1 MSPRIPL
8 PLLPRFPQAAC
19 NMEITSE
26 NHICN
31 SAENIY
37 DPLTRGKKVEMK
49 ARSLIE
55 QRRLGTRRAEPGRP
69 VRLTSPPP
77 RGGYLLTLFSRLQVK
92 A

>member
-1 MSPRIPL
+1 
-8 PLLPRFPQAAC
+8 
-19 NMEITSE
+19 MEITSE

-55 QRRLGTRRAEPGRP
+55 QRRLGTRRAQPGRP
-69 VRLTSPPP
+69 VSRVRRVGVFDFGTE
-77 RGGYLLTLFSRLQVK
+77 RVGYLQKRSGTGTGRDG
-92 A
+92 